1 MRSATNR
8 ALRRATL
15 SGEQSSLA
23 AISMSCIPSA
33 AYKII
38 RARCTVRNG
47 NVTVDARRKSST
59 RSPVLSSIGIMLGLG
74 TTHNSARLPLSLPIL
89 RRTCGRVN

>member
-1 MRSATNR
+1 MRSAKNR

-15 SGEQSSLA
+15 SAEQSSLA

-47 NVTVDARRKSST
+47 NVTVPALRSSST
-59 RSPVLSSIGIMLGLG
+59 HSSIVSSIGIMLRLG
-74 TTHNSARLPLSLPIL
+74 TTHNSAPADRSLQIA

>member
-1 MRSATNR
+1 MRAAKNR

-15 SGEQSSLA
+15 SGEQSNRA

-38 RARCTVRNG
+38 RARCTVRNA
-47 NVTVDARRKSST
+47 NVTVAARRSSSM
-59 RSPVLSSIGIMLGLG
+59 RSSAVSSIGIVLGLG
-74 TTHNSARLPLSLPIL
+74 TTHNSAPANQTLQIARK
-89 RRTCGRVN
+89 TCGRVN